1 MINRA
6 LFTPWRAMMATT
18 AACALLAAVATAQP
32 IAKEGTE
39 LVPNEYGGAFPR
51 EIIWEA
57 DGAEMVLVP
66 YGTFTRGLSE
76 ARGGGEAER
85 PERIIYL
92 PSFYIDKHEV
102 TNEMYAR
109 FTAQVPAERP
119 RPAGNPGL
127 REPAH
132 PVVAIPWD
140 SAVGYAEWAGKRLP
154 TEAMWEKAARGPQNT
169 LYTTG
174 DTPPSPEV
182 VIHGRGG
189 AGVTVPAQQNT
200 GDVSGYGA
208 LHMNGNVSEWVW
220 DWYAREYYAEEIRD
234 NPSGPPSGMTKV
246 YRGGSFLTRPEDL
259 RLTLRMAGSRNAIR
273 DEVGF
278 RTVWVPAD
286 PRTITQATPT
296 PSPVPTIAPRD
307 ARAQTVAA
315 MATAITPFLERRDP
329 QLPKDM
335 MATRAHASKGSAAIQ
350 LINFTPYDLSVTFV
364 GPEVQRVFRYAEPLG
379 RMSFRNVTL
388 PREVDLHMLAY
399 AYGAPRN
406 GPVDIGFLRS
416 ESNAIVVIP
425 TETFGQV
432 RDLNA
437 GVIPVLENPTASQFY
452 GEFQPR
458 WNVLEVNNTLDDS
471 LVLKVED
478 TIRGLDK
485 PETVGE
491 YTVEPLETLRLT
503 LMGGRFRFT
512 VDYFGA
518 NEPSSTPTDLRIDDR
533 AARRLLVIKE
543 DAKREGGV
551 MVITERRP
559 YLALEL
565 FEARRIPPPG
575 K

>member
-1 MINRA
+1 
-6 LFTPWRAMMATT
+6 
-18 AACALLAAVATAQP
+18 
-32 IAKEGTE
+32 
-39 LVPNEYGGAFPR
+39 
-51 EIIWEA
+51 
-57 DGAEMVLVP
+57 
-66 YGTFTRGLSE
+66 
-76 ARGGGEAER
+76 
-85 PERIIYL
+85 
-92 PSFYIDKHEV
+92 
-102 TNEMYAR
+102 
-109 FTAQVPAERP
+109 
-119 RPAGNPGL
+119 
-127 REPAH
+127 
-132 PVVAIPWD
+132 
-140 SAVGYAEWAGKRLP
+140 
-154 TEAMWEKAARGPQNT
+154 
-169 LYTTG
+169 
-174 DTPPSPEV
+174 
-182 VIHGRGG
+182 
-189 AGVTVPAQQNT
+189 
-200 GDVSGYGA
+200 
-208 LHMNGNVSEWVW
+208 
-220 DWYAREYYAEEIRD
+220 
-234 NPSGPPSGMTKV
+234 
-246 YRGGSFLTRPEDL
+246 
-259 RLTLRMAGSRNAIR
+259 
-273 DEVGF
+273 
-278 RTVWVPAD
+278 
-286 PRTITQATPT
+286 
-296 PSPVPTIAPRD
+296 
-307 ARAQTVAA
+307 
-315 MATAITPFLERRDP
+315 
-329 QLPKDM
+329 
-335 MATRAHASKGSAAIQ
+335 
-350 LINFTPYDLSVTFV
+350 
-364 GPEVQRVFRYAEPLG
+364 
-379 RMSFRNVTL
+379 MSFRNVTL